1 VIRRHEAAGE
11 ENRDP
16 QTQDIAGLAVEQ
28 KSRGGKRRRLEQG
41 EGSFLDDPIV
51 KAHAGGISA
60 AVEATPSPVVRSG
73 QYRTR
78 HAPPQSTK
86 PLLPSNV
93 VDIDAADEHFDAHYA
108 RSIHALMRT
117 KEVELLI
124 EAPHGIFKAPKSGV
138 YGLSANTLGGS
149 SGGGGGVPSSGQA
162 KQFQTVITE
171 SVRNAMVDYMTCL
184 AGHGHTSA
192 LDLSDDTL
200 HLGVEL
206 LDAMVC
212 RKTMNRQMFYLMAAA
227 CLMVAGKCHEIYAP
241 TSEDLARFMSTKDR
255 VVQKEDVQKSEETIL
270 EMLDYQV
277 LWPTRFFFVERFLR
291 AGRMTRREASMVH
304 YFADLSLQDFSL
316 GKWECSRVA
325 AAAVHLA
332 RQMCRSRSELLWD
345 ASLQYHTGYTEDDLF
360 ECLCGL
366 AQAHA
371 FTKTD
376 THVFVKYSDE
386 AHHCVATYAVSTFQT
401 RGLAALRFD
410 DPGFSPLHPLSRA
423 AQGGSIGPEQV
434 SH

>member
-1 VIRRHEAAGE
+1 M
-11 ENRDP
+11 
-16 QTQDIAGLAVEQ
+16 AGLALEQ
-28 KSRGGKRRRLEQG
+28 KNRGGKRRRLEQG
-41 EGSFLDDPIV
+41 EGSCLDDSVV
-51 KAHAGGISA
+51 KAHTGGIPA

-73 QYRTR
+73 QYGTR
-78 HAPPQSTK
+78 HTPLQSAKPQLPP
-86 PLLPSNV
+86 NV

-108 RSIHALMRT
+108 RSIHALMRS
-117 KEVELLI
+117 KETELLI
-124 EAPHGIFKAPKSGV
+124 EAPHCIFKAPKSSV
-138 YGLSANTLGGS
+138 YGLSANTLS
-149 SGGGGGVPSSGQA
+149 SSSSSSSSSSGGGGGGVPSSGQT

-192 LDLSDDTL
+192 LDLSDNTL

-277 LWPTRFFFVERFLR
+277 LWPTRVFFVERFLR
-291 AGRMTRREASMVH
+291 AGCMSHREASMVH

-332 RQMCRSRSELLWD
+332 RQMCRSRSELLWS

-360 ECLCGL
+360 ECICGL

-376 THVFVKYSDE
+376 THVFMKYSDE
-386 AHHCVATYAVSTFQT
+386 AHHCVATYAVSAFQT

-410 DPGFSPLHPLSRA
+410 DPGFSPLHPLSHA
-423 AQGGSIGPEQV
+423 AQSGSIRPKQG
-434 SH
+434 SY